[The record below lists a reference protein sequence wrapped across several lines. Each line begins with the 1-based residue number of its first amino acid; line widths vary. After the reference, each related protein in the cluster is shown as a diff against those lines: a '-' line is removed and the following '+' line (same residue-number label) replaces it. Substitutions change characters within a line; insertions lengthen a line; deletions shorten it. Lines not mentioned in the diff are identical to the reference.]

1 MILSRHSRA
10 EARFPRQHSGAA
22 PVATAGL
29 RGWGYDLRD
38 AAILICAC
46 GVLWWLLNTI

>member
-22 PVATAGL
+22 PERGAGL

-46 GVLWWLLNTI
+46 GVALKLLGVI